1 MQLKVHLQT
10 LTKGSMTMLEYIER
24 KRSISDSLVENVHPV
39 NDEDLIVYILN
50 GLDSSYGNF
59 ITAFM
64 MKSEALTVDDLIGYL
79 L

>member
-1 MQLKVHLQT
+1 MQLKVQLHT
-10 LTKGSMTMLEYIER
+10 LTKGSLA
-24 KRSISDSLVENVHPV
+24 ENLHPI